1 MTLLF
6 KNETII
12 SKEKIKKVNKY
23 ANAKRVNLISIFK
36 FIICLFIII
45 YSIFLLNK
53 NNIETIIYILF
64 AIWGLK
70 NTVIKK

>member
-1 MTLLF
+1 MTLLL

>member
-1 MTLLF
+1 MTLLL

-23 ANAKRVNLISIFK
+23 ANAKRVNLISIIK